1 MNRPSDKVQGS
12 EQMSTEMEQQQW
24 TKLHPQK
31 QPTKPAMKQH
41 GLLNNHDGTQGYM
54 KIFHPPKGMFLV
66 NRGQPKKT
74 TNHGNCAIYFYPG
87 VS

>member
-1 MNRPSDKVQGS
+1 MIRSKDQS
-12 EQMSTEMEQQQW
+12 QMSTEMEQQQW

-31 QPTKPAMKQH
+31 QPTKPAMKQR
-41 GLLNNHDGTQGYM
+41 GLLNCFTM
-54 KIFHPPKGMFLV
+54 EL
-66 NRGQPKKT
+66 RGNFGNFYVPQKVGFWLIEGNQKKT